1 MKNALIASISAML
14 LGAIVWA
21 LLNSP
26 KASHYPF
33 TSVSGSI
40 SAFASASGYPIME
53 RRTISE
59 MVRGYQHPTMDGLY
73 KQIAGKPLY
82 NDIDESLYQGNIDS
96 VRVKIYHSLG
106 HVVSVEIRPSTSPS
120 KLAQALQTDLT
131 TSYPGL
137 DCHVIRP

>member
-1 MKNALIASISAML
+1 
-14 LGAIVWA
+14 
-21 LLNSP
+21 
-26 KASHYPF
+26 
-33 TSVSGSI
+33 
-40 SAFASASGYPIME
+40 ME